1 VIHMVH
7 GRARVLGD
15 EDGIDQVGEDDG
27 ESSRRP
33 VRRAR
38 ANDSKKSRFGG
49 RSDTCRHYRF
59 DLKTG
64 ESVTSCDGVGEDL
77 IGLASKPGADLAWSK
92 SGRRAR
98 GAIVKLALR

>member
-7 GRARVLGD
+7 GRARVLSD

-33 VRRAR
+33 VRRVR
-38 ANDSKKSRFGG
+38 ANDSKASRLGG
-49 RSDTCRHYRF
+49 RSDTGRHCRV

-64 ESVTSCDGVGEDL
+64 ESVTSC
-77 IGLASKPGADLAWSK
+77 GAWE
-92 SGRRAR
+92 R
-98 GAIVKLALR
+98 V